1 MKKWLLTFLIS
12 LSFVALYGQNNSIDS
27 LQTIL
32 KKTEKNANIPNI
44 SDTLRIQIFQQLGKL
59 YYHSIPDS
67 ALYFF
72 DKALKLSEKD
82 IKANLQD
89 KTYKFDFLRAES
101 ISWLAKINRNMG
113 NYETAIT
120 EHKQAIK
127 FYRQL
132 SQKNNIVISE
142 KAQKRMADNIYSI
155 GIVYYYQSK
164 FDKAKQKYFEASKI
178 YNKLTNS
185 SNKKLANKC
194 LRNLAGCYNNA
205 GLINWSQG
213 IYDDAIENIIKSLK
227 IDEKLG
233 DKIGISTAYNNI
245 GLIHKEQK
253 NYQKAIDYY
262 TIALQNNKETGYKE
276 GMANCY
282 NNIGN
287 VYEELGLLETD
298 SVKKNKFFDKAIQHY
313 LNSLKLYKI
322 LGDKVALSGC
332 YNNIGLVQQDKKK
345 YELAIEYYLKAL
357 ELYEEMGDKKGI
369 ATVYGNITS
378 LDVELAEAPGISQKK
393 KQLYLNKAIV
403 YGKQAL
409 KIAREINALPIE
421 NSAVNSLMRAYAA
434 NGDYKQAFSYAKVF
448 ITTKDSMFSQEKT
461 QALTDAEKKF
471 ETEKKQLLIDKLNKE
486 NELKN
491 ETIARKNAESKKQQI
506 LIFSFL
512 SGFLIILVFS
522 VFLYRLF
529 LQKKKAN
536 IKLARQKQQIEIQ
549 NAKLQQAYEE
559 ISAQRDEITTQR
571 DMVMKQKE
579 FIENQKQEI
588 EDSIRYAKNIQT
600 AVLPSEKLFD
610 KLLNVYSNQA
620 VSDNFFIVFYPKDV
634 VSGDFYWATQIKE
647 WLIITVADCTGHG
660 VPGAFMSMLAVSFL
674 NEIVRKKEI
683 IDPAT
688 ILNNL
693 RTSIIDAL
701 KQTQGEE
708 TQKDGLD
715 MSIVTLNTKTNRCV
729 WAGANNPLYLISNN
743 ELQTKNNRIIPVDTS
758 KFSTR
763 HSKLLYEIKPDK
775 MPIGIYTKMKD
786 FTNQEIQL
794 HKDDILYLFSDGY
807 ADQFGGKNGK
817 KFKYNNFQELLYSNA
832 TYPMKEQGETIKKT
846 LYNWMHY
853 GNMVYDQIDDI
864 TVVGIKI

>member
-1 MKKWLLTFLIS
+1 MKKWLLTFLI
-12 LSFVALYGQNNSIDS
+12 LLLFAVIHGQNIPIDS
-27 LQTIL
+27 LRTVL
-32 KKTEKNANIPNI
+32 KKIEKNNNSPSL
-44 SDTLRIQIFQQLGKL
+44 SDTLRIQIFHQLGKF

-67 ALYFF
+67 SLFYF
-72 DKALKLSEKD
+72 DKALKLSEKNT
-82 IKANLQD
+82 KANIQD
-89 KTYKFDFLRAES
+89 KTHKFNFLKAES
-101 ISWLAKINRNMG
+101 ITWLAKTNRNKG
-113 NYETAIT
+113 DYKTSIT
-120 EHKQAIK
+120 NHEQAIK
-127 FYRQL
+127 YYKQL
-132 SQKNNIVISE
+132 SNDPDIDIKEKGQKG
-142 KAQKRMADNIYSI
+142 MADNVYSI
-155 GIVYYYQSK
+155 GIVYYYQSE
-164 FDKAKQKYFEASKI
+164 FNKAKEKYLEASKI
-178 YNKLTNS
+178 YKNLTNS
-185 SNKKLANKC
+185 SHKELSEKC
-194 LRNLAGCYNNA
+194 YIALAGCYNNV

-233 DKIGISTAYNNI
+233 DKLGISTAYNNI

-262 TIALQNNKETGYKE
+262 TIALENNKEIDNQE

-282 NNIGN
+282 NNFGN

-298 SVKKNKFFDKAIQHY
+298 SVKKNEFFDKAIQQY
-313 LNSLKLYKI
+313 LKSLKLYKN

-332 YNNIGLVQQDKKK
+332 YNNIGIVQQDKKE

-357 ELYEEMGDKKGI
+357 DLYEEMDDKNGI
-369 ATVYGNITS
+369 STVYGNISS
-378 LDVELAEAPGISQKK
+378 LNIAIAKFPDITEINKRLH
-393 KQLYLNKAIV
+393 LNNAIIYGTKAI
-403 YGKQAL
+403 
-409 KIAREINALPIE
+409 KIAREIKSLPLE
-421 NSAVNSLMRAYAA
+421 KSAANSLMEAYAA
-434 NGDYKQAFSYAKVF
+434 IGDYKQAFSFSRVF

-571 DMVMKQKE
+571 DMVMQQKE

-600 AVLPSEKLFD
+600 AVLPSEKFFD
-610 KLLNVYSNQA
+610 ILLKVDTTQSTLDKY
-620 VSDNFFIVFYPKDV
+620 FIVFHPKDV
-634 VSGDFYWATQIKE
+634 VSGDFYWATQIND

-674 NEIVRKKEI
+674 NEIVGKKEI
-683 IDPAT
+683 IDSAI

-693 RTSIIDAL
+693 RISIIEAL

-715 MSIVTLNTKTNRCV
+715 MSLVAINTKTNRCI
-729 WAGANNPLYLISNN
+729 WAGANNPLYIVSNN
-743 ELQTKNNRIIPVDTS
+743 ELLEKSERIIKVDTS
-758 KFSTR
+758 QFRVPNSKFF
-763 HSKLLYEIKPDK
+763 YEIKPDK
-775 MPIGIYTKMKD
+775 MPIGIHLKMKD

-794 HKDDILYLFSDGY
+794 HKNDILYLFSDGY
-807 ADQFGGKNGK
+807 ADQFGGQNGR
-817 KFKYNNFQELLYSNA
+817 KFKYNNFQELLYNNA
-832 TYPMKEQGETIKKT
+832 TYSMKEQGEIINKT
-846 LYNWMHY
+846 LYNWMH
-853 GNMVYDQIDDI
+853 NDDKDYDQIDDI
-864 TVVGIKI
+864 TVVGVKL